1 MGGHPTVGGYI
12 IITWAVVA
20 LFVFLF
26 CVAGASDRVSGR
38 YYMIVLA
45 AGVFIG
51 MASTVALIVSA

>member
-1 MGGHPTVGGYI
+1 MGGYI